1 VFHVVLTLGPPGF
14 LAARLMGRRQMKV
27 FHGGVISLNLIV
39 ARRAVHRLQTDQTA
53 DVRQL

>member
-14 LAARLMGRRQMKV
+14 LAARLMGRRQMQV
-27 FHGGVISLNLIV
+27 FHDEMISFNLIV
-39 ARRAVHRLQTDQTA
+39 AGWVLHRLQTDQTA

>member
-27 FHGGVISLNLIV
+27 FHDGVISLNLIV
-39 ARRAVHRLQTDQTA
+39 ARWALQGLQTDQTVH
-53 DVRQL
+53 VRRF